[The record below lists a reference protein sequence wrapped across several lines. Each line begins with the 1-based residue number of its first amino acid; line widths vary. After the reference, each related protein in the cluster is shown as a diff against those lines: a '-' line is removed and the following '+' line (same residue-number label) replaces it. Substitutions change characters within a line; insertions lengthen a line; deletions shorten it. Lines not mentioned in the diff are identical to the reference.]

1 MVRATA
7 EDTWPVISARLA
19 TDADAETV
27 ARLLTEFRDHQG
39 RDWPDDATF
48 LDSVRRLMG
57 DPDTEF
63 LLAGEPADGV
73 CQLRYRFGVWYATED
88 CLIEDVFVRERSRG
102 SGLGR
107 ALVAGALERARARG
121 CRRVELDTNEA
132 NTAALALYRS
142 LGFDAGPEGDRQLF
156 LRHRF

>member
-1 MVRATA
+1 VT
-7 EDTWPVISARLA
+7 SARLA
-19 TDADAETV
+19 TDGDAEIV

-39 RDWPDDATF
+39 RDWPDDASF
-48 LDSVRRLMG
+48 LDSVRRLMA

-73 CQLRYRFGVWYATED
+73 CQLRYRFGVWYAQYD
-88 CLIEDVFVRERSRG
+88 CLLEDLFVRERARG
-102 SGLGR
+102 TGLGR
-107 ALVAGALERARARG
+107 ALVEAALERARARG